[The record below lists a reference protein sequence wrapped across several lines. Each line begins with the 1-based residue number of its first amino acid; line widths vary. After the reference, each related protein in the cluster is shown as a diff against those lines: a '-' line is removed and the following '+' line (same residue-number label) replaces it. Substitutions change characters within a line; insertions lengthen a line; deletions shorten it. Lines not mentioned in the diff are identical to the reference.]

1 MSYSVALS
9 SGAAS
14 LAGLGV
20 NARELLRK
28 EPTANSASAK
38 QGELLQALDRY
49 VTRQTPDNPI
59 TKFEQGQVNPD
70 DINLKTLLFDSDKL
84 AHYQRATPTQSPG
97 FTVNPNADA
106 GLLAHELGHVAFGQ
120 SPLGARVQRMRDTS
134 PRLTSALTAASA
146 LAPMAIAAGTSG
158 EDNDLAAGLAVT
170 GLLSAPELIDEF
182 EGTRRGLAIMKES
195 GTAANLGQ
203 RARMAGGLLSY
214 AARPIAYAAAGAV
227 GGNLIRS
234 QFAEEPRS
242 TGEIQPY

>member
-1 MSYSVALS
+1 MSYPVALS
-9 SGAAS
+9 SGVAS

-28 EPTANSASAK
+28 EPTANSASNK
-38 QGELLQALDRY
+38 QSELLNALDSY
-49 VTRQTPDNPI
+49 VTRKTPDNPI
-59 TKFEQGQVNPD
+59 EEIYTAHTDPK
-70 DINLKTLLFDSDKL
+70 DINLKTLLRDSDKL
-84 AHYQRATPTQSPG
+84 ASFQRATPTSPPKVV
-97 FTVNPNADA
+97 VNPNADA

-120 SPLGARVQRMRDTS
+120 TKFGGDIQRMRDTS

-214 AARPIAYAAAGAV
+214 AARPIAFAAAGAV

-242 TGEIQPY
+242 SGEIQPY

>member
-9 SGAAS
+9 SGVAS

-28 EPTANSASAK
+28 EPTANSAGAK
-38 QGELLQALDRY
+38 EGELLDALDRY
-49 VTRQTPDNPI
+49 VKRQTPDNPI
-59 TKFEQGQVNPD
+59 TELDIASTQPS
-70 DINLKTLLFDSDKL
+70 DINVKTLLTDSDKL
-84 AHYQRATPTQSPG
+84 ASYQRATESQPPG
-97 FTVNPNADA
+97 WKINPNADA
-106 GLLAHELGHVAFGQ
+106 GLLAHEMGHVAFGQ
-120 SPLGARVQRMRDTS
+120 SKFGGDIQRMRATS

-146 LAPMAIAAGTSG
+146 LAPMAIAASTSG
-158 EDNDLAAGLAVT
+158 EDDDLAYGLAVT

-195 GTAANLGQ
+195 GTAANFGQ

-214 AARPIAYAAAGAV
+214 AARPIAFAAAGAV

-242 TGEIQPY
+242 SGEIQP